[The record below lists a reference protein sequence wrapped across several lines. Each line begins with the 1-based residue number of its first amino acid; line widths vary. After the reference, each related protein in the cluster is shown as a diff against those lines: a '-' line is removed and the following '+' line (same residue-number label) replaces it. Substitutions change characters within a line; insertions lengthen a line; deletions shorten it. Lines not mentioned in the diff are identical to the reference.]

1 MLTYCP
7 VNQAMQT
14 PVQDV
19 QDAVAVVGASA
30 CNVYIDCHV
39 AIGMLNP
46 LNTLN
51 SDGAG

>member
-7 VNQAMQT
+7 VNPAMQT
-14 PVQDV
+14 PV

-30 CNVYIDCHV
+30 CKVYIDCHV